1 LLLAILAPDR
11 AAACPF
17 CGPVGEPLARQRDS
31 AAIVCVGEPS
41 GAVAADGA
49 GLLEGPF
56 RILQVMPRRVA
67 DSISPPAEAIARV
80 AGPGAGTAALF
91 ASADDPP
98 RWRGLAADEVVLA
111 HIMAAPSVE
120 EPIGRRLA
128 WYARRLEHPEKT
140 IAEDAFVEFARAPYA
155 DVRAV
160 AQALSLRPL
169 AAWVADPG
177 IDQRRRGFY
186 GLALGIVAAERLP
199 TGSPASSAPLREALG
214 RVAGD
219 FRAGSDGLMAGILVA
234 DGPQGLE
241 WLLERAGPERPVDQR
256 QLLAA
261 LRFAHEDLRETLPEA
276 RIVAATATLARSA
289 AVAADAIVDLAR
301 LGAWGEVD
309 AVAAWWDRA
318 ADDPLIRRAVAGYL
332 LACPEPAGRRQLER
346 LRDRDPEDFERA
358 RAAAELPRG
367 Q

>member
-1 LLLAILAPDR
+1 MRGVRLVLVLALLAPAR
-11 AAACPF
+11 ALACPF
-17 CGPVGEPLARQRDS
+17 CGPVGEPFARLRDS

-67 DSISPPAEAIARV
+67 DSIAPPAEAIARV
-80 AGPGAGTAALF
+80 AGPVAGTAALF
-91 ASADDPP
+91 ASADEPP
-98 RWRGLAADEVVLA
+98 RWRALAADEVVLA

-120 EPIGRRLA
+120 DPIGRRLA
-128 WYARRLEHPEKT
+128 WYAQRLEHPAEA

-160 AQALSLRPL
+160 AKALSLRPL
-169 AAWVADPG
+169 SAWVADPG

-186 GLALGIVAAERLP
+186 GLALGIVAAEHLP

-214 RVAGD
+214 EMAGD

-234 DGPQGLE
+234 DGPRGLE
-241 WLLERAGPERPVDQR
+241 WLLDRAGPERPVDQR

-261 LRFAHEDLRETLPEA
+261 LRFAHEELRETLPEP

-289 AVAADAIVDLAR
+289 AVAIA
-301 LGAWGEVD
+301 
-309 AVAAWWDRA
+309 
-318 ADDPLIRRAVAGYL
+318 
-332 LACPEPAGRRQLER
+332 
-346 LRDRDPEDFERA
+346 
-358 RAAAELPRG
+358 
-367 Q
+367 